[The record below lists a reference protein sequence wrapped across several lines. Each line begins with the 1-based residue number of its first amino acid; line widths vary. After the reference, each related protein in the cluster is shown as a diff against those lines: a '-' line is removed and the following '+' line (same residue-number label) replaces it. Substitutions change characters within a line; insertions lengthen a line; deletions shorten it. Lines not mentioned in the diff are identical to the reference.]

1 MNIDFW
7 KDNNR
12 FNARVSAIIYNSEK
26 NKILLF
32 KVDDGRNF
40 YLLPGGRI
48 EFYEDSKTAIKREIM
63 EELGW
68 NLEFDLCFI
77 QENFL
82 EYHNIKITQ
91 YCFCYKAI
99 YKGKIDQE
107 KITCRDNTNQTFCWV
122 DISKINDYLIK
133 PESCYDLI
141 LNTDNYIKHIIEYDN
156 NNFE

>member
-68 NLEFDLCFI
+68 NLEFDLCSI

-82 EYHNIKITQ
+82 EYHNIKITH

-107 KITCRDNTNQTFCWV
+107 KITC
-122 DISKINDYLIK
+122 
-133 PESCYDLI
+133 
-141 LNTDNYIKHIIEYDN
+141 
-156 NNFE
+156 